1 MRQTRRMRVTSLDHV
16 VVRVTDMERS
26 VAFYESLG
34 LAPVR
39 LDEWRRGEAPFV
51 SMRVDAHTIID
62 LQMGDI
68 TGINVDHIALVVE
81 DVDLVELVASG
92 RFGDV
97 RPPRD
102 LFGARG
108 MGHGIYV
115 KDPDGHTVE
124 LRTYPA

>member
-1 MRQTRRMRVTSLDHV
+1 MRVTALDHLV
-16 VVRVTDMERS
+16 LRVADMERS

-34 LAPVR
+34 LATVR

-51 SMRVDAHTIID
+51 SMRIDDHTIID
-62 LQMGDI
+62 LQVGQI
-68 TGINVDHIALVVE
+68 TGVNVDHLALVVE
-81 DVDLVELVASG
+81 DVDLAELVASG
-92 RFGDV
+92 RFGEV
-97 RPPRD
+97 HTPRQ

-108 MGHGIYV
+108 VGEGIYV